1 MDEVRSRALNEYK
14 RAIREKDIASICTI
28 QAIYPDIDVP
38 EDERKIKY
46 AIASIIRTH
55 LDSRSTVSG
64 FTKADLLNWLDN
76 INEANEAAILK
87 GVVKILTGKE
97 NFKEALQ
104 VSIEKI
110 EEARNKA
117 SNPNEIDNYDLLE
130 VACRKILLD

>member
-1 MDEVRSRALNEYK
+1 MDETRLRALNEYK

-38 EDERKIKY
+38 EDERKIKS
-46 AIASIIRTH
+46 AIASIIRNH

-64 FTKADLLNWLDN
+64 FTKAELLNWLDN
-76 INEANEAAILK
+76 VNEANEAAILK
-87 GVVKILTGKE
+87 GIVKILTGKE
-97 NFKEALQ
+97 SFREALQ
-104 VSIEKI
+104 ISIEKI

-117 SNPNEIDNYDLLE
+117 SNSNEIDNYDLLE